1 MNKKAL
7 VIGGTSGIGFSIS
20 KLFAQKNYNVTIVSS
35 NIQNL
40 EKALIDLKKINSN
53 CSYLKC
59 DLNNEIEV
67 NNLSKTILNERE
79 NLNCVVFSSCK
90 GLFGKIDEIEDEKFI
105 NYFNTFVVSNLKLLK
120 NIFNKNNK
128 TRIIYLSSYMAHFD
142 IPNYNN
148 YSLVK
153 LTIDNFLQKLKAEN
167 NYRRILTVYPGS
179 VETDFDEK
187 SELIGKF
194 KFRKSIN
201 KKSPDEV
208 AEKIFKSYE
217 NYENV
222 LHFSIFMKLFFFLKN
237 IIPKFVNFILN
248 IFFK

>member
-7 VIGGTSGIGFSIS
+7 IIGGTSGIGFSIS
-20 KLFAQKNYNVTIVSS
+20 KIFAQKNYDVTIVSS

-40 EKALIDLKKINSN
+40 EKALIELKKINSN

-67 NNLSKTILNERE
+67 NNLSKIILNESE
-79 NLNCVVFSSCK
+79 NLDCVVFSSCK
-90 GLFGKIDEIEDEKFI
+90 GLFGKIDEIEDGKFI
-105 NYFNTFVVSNLKLLK
+105 DYFNTFVVSNLKLLK
-120 NIFNKNNK
+120 NIFNKNKK
-128 TRIIYLSSYMAHFD
+128 TRIIYLSSYIAHFD

-148 YSLVK
+148 YSLIK
-153 LTIDNFLQKLKAEN
+153 LTIDIFLKKLKAEN
-167 NYRRILTVYPGS
+167 NYRRILIVYPGS
-179 VETDFDEK
+179 VKTDFDEK

-208 AEKIFKSYE
+208 AYKIFKSYE

-222 LHFSIFMKLFFFLKN
+222 LHFSILMKFYFFLKN
-237 IIPKFVNFILN
+237 IFPRFVNFVLN
-248 IFFK
+248 FFFK

>member
-20 KLFAQKNYNVTIVSS
+20 KVFAKKNYDVTIVSS
-35 NIQNL
+35 NIENL
-40 EKALIDLKKINSN
+40 EKALIDLKKINSD

-59 DLNNEIEV
+59 DLKNEIEV
-67 NNLSKTILNERE
+67 NNLSKLLLNQRE
-79 NLNCVVFSSCK
+79 NLDCVVFSSCK
-90 GLFGKIDEIEDEKFI
+90 GLFGKINDVEDEKFI

-120 NIFNKNNK
+120 NIFNKNQK

-148 YSLVK
+148 YSFIK

-179 VETDFDEK
+179 VKTDFDEK

-194 KFRKSIN
+194 KFKKSVN

-208 AEKIFKSYE
+208 AEKILKSYE

-222 LHFSIFMKLFFFLKN
+222 LHFSIFMKLLFFFKN
-237 IIPKFVNFILN
+237 IIPKFLNFIVN